1 MTWKVII
8 DPSVAKGLKK
18 INKTVHYHIKE
29 AIDEMNLNPYTG
41 DIRNITGQ
49 INIWRKRVGAYRIFY
64 EIKLSFKIVHIFK
77 IERRTSTTY

>member
-1 MTWKVII
+1 MAWKVII

-18 INKTVHYHIKE
+18 INRTDRYYIKG

-49 INIWRKRVGAYRIFY
+49 TNIWRKRVGAYRIFY
-64 EIKLSFKIVHIFK
+64 EINLSLKIVHIFK